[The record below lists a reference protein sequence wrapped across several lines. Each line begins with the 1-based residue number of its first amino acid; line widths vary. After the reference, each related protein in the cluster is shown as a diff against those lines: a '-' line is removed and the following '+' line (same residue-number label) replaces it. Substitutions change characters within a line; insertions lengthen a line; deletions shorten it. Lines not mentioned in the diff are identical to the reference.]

1 MAPRPKT
8 LVIGLDTGDGRL
20 LREWAR
26 AGRLPVF
33 ASLIER
39 GSWQELDTP
48 ADTLHIAGWPGLYTG
63 ASPGEHGVYFTF
75 QPAPAQQGWL
85 KFGAGQ
91 YGRPTFWQ
99 LLSRAGVRCT
109 VFDAPYTHPE
119 PGSEALQVF
128 DWGTWAPYWKA
139 AAEPAGVM
147 RRLGRYPLGFHA
159 LEVGMGPLD
168 PEEMRGRLVAAARAK
183 ADAAARLMAER
194 EWDLFFAVFG
204 ETHAGAHYCWNPAEA
219 ASGGGD
225 AQPGLREIY
234 EEIDRGIG
242 RLIEAAGADTAVYIA
257 STDGVGPNHAGWH
270 LLPEVLRRLG
280 YLAEPSAAPAPDGR
294 RAKRS
299 FDPVRLLRDA
309 LPKDFRKALARRLL
323 PDAVRHR
330 LARRVDTAAID
341 WSRTRAFCLPTD
353 LEGYVRIN
361 LRGREPQGIVAA
373 GEEYQRVCD
382 DLIAAL
388 GALVNPATGR
398 PAVRAVVRSDEA
410 FPGPRR
416 AFLPD
421 LVVLWNGEA
430 AIDAVVS
437 EAAGTVAGASPDGR
451 PGTHTA
457 PGFLLRAGAGSV
469 HERGDRGHVRDL
481 APELLEHFGVA
492 VPEHMR
498 ATPGRARAVAQG
510 GMS

>member
-1 MAPRPKT
+1 
-8 LVIGLDTGDGRL
+8 
-20 LREWAR
+20 
-26 AGRLPVF
+26 
-33 ASLIER
+33 
-39 GSWQELDTP
+39 
-48 ADTLHIAGWPGLYTG
+48 
-63 ASPGEHGVYFTF
+63 
-75 QPAPAQQGWL
+75 
-85 KFGAGQ
+85 
-91 YGRPTFWQ
+91 
-99 LLSRAGVRCT
+99 
-109 VFDAPYTHPE
+109 
-119 PGSEALQVF
+119 
-128 DWGTWAPYWKA
+128 
-139 AAEPAGVM
+139 
-147 RRLGRYPLGFHA
+147 
-159 LEVGMGPLD
+159 
-168 PEEMRGRLVAAARAK
+168 
-183 ADAAARLMAER
+183 
-194 EWDLFFAVFG
+194 
-204 ETHAGAHYCWNPAEA
+204 
-219 ASGGGD
+219 
-225 AQPGLREIY
+225 
-234 EEIDRGIG
+234 
-242 RLIEAAGADTAVYIA
+242 
-257 STDGVGPNHAGWH
+257 
-270 LLPEVLRRLG
+270 
-280 YLAEPSAAPAPDGR
+280 
-294 RAKRS
+294 
-299 FDPVRLLRDA
+299 
-309 LPKDFRKALARRLL
+309 
-323 PDAVRHR
+323 
-330 LARRVDTAAID
+330 
-341 WSRTRAFCLPTD
+341 
-353 LEGYVRIN
+353 
-361 LRGREPQGIVAA
+361 VAA